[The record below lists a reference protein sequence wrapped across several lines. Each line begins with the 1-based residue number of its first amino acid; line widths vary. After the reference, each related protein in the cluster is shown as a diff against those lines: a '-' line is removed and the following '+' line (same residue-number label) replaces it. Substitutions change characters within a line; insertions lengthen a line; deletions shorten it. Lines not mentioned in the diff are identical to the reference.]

1 MIDKLEVIR
10 NHWVHGRMDTK
21 RIAEREGVTE
31 AAVYNAL
38 YLGEIIE
45 RGADGEPT
53 TKQTRSEQSASAAVA
68 LIAQVAKNHGV
79 SVDDIRSR
87 RKDAIITRARQ
98 EAFAVLRAERK
109 LSYQQIA
116 RIMGGWHHTTVIYGI
131 QSHQARQ
138 AYLASKAASRA
149 EKS

>member
-1 MIDKLEVIR
+1 MIDKLESIR
-10 NHWVHGRMDTK
+10 NHWVYGRLDT
-21 RIAEREGVTE
+21 RQIAEREGVTE

-45 RGADGEPT
+45 RGAEGEAG
-53 TKQTRSEQSASAAVA
+53 TKQTRLEQSASAAVA
-68 LIAQVAKNHGV
+68 LIAQVARNHGV
-79 SVDDIRSR
+79 TLDDIRSR

-116 RIMGGWHHTTVIYGI
+116 RIMGGWHHTTVLYGI
-131 QSHQARQ
+131 RAHRERQ
-138 AYLASKAASRA
+138 AYLASKSASRA